1 MNENSQ
7 RSGHP
12 AVVIGI
18 FGAGKFGLA
27 IARRALTV
35 GYRVKIATS
44 GPIEKTALIA
54 AAAAPAAIAST
65 AAELAQ
71 GTDLV
76 LLAVPLHR
84 FRELPLPQFAGHV
97 VIDMMNYWPP
107 IDGAVPEFERST
119 TPTSV
124 LVRDAL
130 PSTARL
136 VKTINHLSYH
146 QIEDLARPPGSPDR
160 TAIAISGD
168 DLDAV
173 RLAATIVDRLG
184 FDPVRAGHLL
194 ASAALQPGSALFGAN
209 LDAATM
215 RRVLDANRTT
225 AA

>member
-1 MNENSQ
+1 MTENLQ
-7 RSGHP
+7 RLIHP
-12 AVVIGI
+12 AGVIGI
-18 FGAGKFGLA
+18 FGAGKFGVA
-27 IARRALTV
+27 IARRALDV
-35 GYRVKIATS
+35 GYGVKIATS
-44 GPIEKTALIA
+44 GPIEKTTRIA
-54 AAAAPAAIAST
+54 GIAAPAAVEST
-65 AAELAQ
+65 AANLAR
-71 GTDLV
+71 GTDLI

-84 FRELPLPQFAGHV
+84 FRELPLLQFAGHV
-97 VIDMMNYWPP
+97 VIDMMNYWPRV
-107 IDGAVPEFERST
+107 DGALPEFERST

-146 QIEDLARPPGSPDR
+146 QIEDLARPSGSRDR

-168 DLDAV
+168 DPDAV
-173 RLAATIVDRLG
+173 RLAATVVDRLG
-184 FDPVRAGHLL
+184 FDPVPAGNLL